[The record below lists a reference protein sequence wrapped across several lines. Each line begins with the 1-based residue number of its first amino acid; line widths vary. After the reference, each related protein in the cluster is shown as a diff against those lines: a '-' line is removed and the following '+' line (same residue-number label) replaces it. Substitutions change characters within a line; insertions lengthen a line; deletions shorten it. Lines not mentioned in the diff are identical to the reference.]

1 MNSNDLTISK
11 ILQLAKIT
19 LINNN
24 ANTNNNFDSIKI
36 NGIAS
41 LSAAKNDQITFC
53 LDKKFLQDLQNCQ
66 AAAIVLPPNLA
77 DFCPQNSIALIV
89 KNPYADFAKIANV
102 FYPPNYALK
111 NSPQIAENVSIGKN
125 VEIGENS
132 YICSGGVLQDNVKIG
147 KNCILYSNV
156 VVYHGCQIGD
166 NCIIHAGACIGA
178 DGFGFAPDGDS
189 WVKIPQLGRA
199 ILGNNVEFGA
209 NSCVDRGTFDDTI
222 IGDGCKIDNLIH
234 IGHNCKIGKNCV
246 MAACT
251 GIAGSVEVGDHCV
264 FGGASMISG
273 HLKIAANTTISGGTL
288 VMKSIK
294 ESDNRYTSVFPL
306 ETHEKWIQNAS
317 HIRRLDK
324 MAKKINELEK
334 LVEQLQN
341 K

>member
-1 MNSNDLTISK
+1 MNLKELLT
-11 ILQLAKIT
+11 LANVN
-19 LINNN
+19 LINHN
-24 ANTNNNFDSIKI
+24 ANTTHNLDSINI
-36 NGIAS
+36 TGIAA
-41 LSAAKNDQITFC
+41 LSNAKNSEITFC
-53 LDKKFLQDLQNCQ
+53 LDKKHLQELQNTH
-66 AAAIVLPPNLA
+66 AAAILLPQNLA
-77 DFCPQNSIALIV
+77 EFCPLNSAALIV

-102 FYPPNYALK
+102 FYPPTYAISK
-111 NSPQIAENVSIGKN
+111 SPHIAENVSIGKN

-132 YICSGGVLQDNVKIG
+132 YICSGCVLQDNVKIG
-147 KNCILYSNV
+147 KNCILYPNV
-156 VVYHGCQIGD
+156 VVYHSCQIGD

-178 DGFGFAPDGDS
+178 DGFGFAPDGES

-251 GIAGSVEVGDHCV
+251 GIAGSVEIEDHCV

-288 VMKSIK
+288 VMKSLK
-294 ESDNRYTSVFPL
+294 ENGKRYTSVYPL
-306 ETHEKWIQNAS
+306 ETHDKWIQNAS

-324 MAKKINELEK
+324 MAKKISELEK
-334 LVEQLQN
+334 LVKQLTNN
-341 K
+341 KK

>member
-1 MNSNDLTISK
+1 MNIKELLT
-11 ILQLAKIT
+11 LANVN

-24 ANTNNNFDSIKI
+24 LNLDSINI
-36 NGIAS
+36 SGIAA
-41 LSAAKNDQITFC
+41 LSNAKNTEITFC
-53 LDKKFLQDLQNCQ
+53 LDKKYLQELQNCN
-66 AAAIVLPPNLA
+66 AAAILLPQNLAEFCPPNSA
-77 DFCPQNSIALIV
+77 ALIV

-102 FYPPNYALK
+102 FYPPNYSLQQK
-111 NSPQIAENVSIGKN
+111 QNNNLPFYVAENVSIGNN

-132 YICSGGVLQDNVKIG
+132 YICSGCVLQDNVKIG
-147 KNCILYSNV
+147 KNCILYPNV
-156 VVYHGCQIGD
+156 VIYHRCQIGD

-178 DGFGFAPDGDS
+178 DGFGFAPDGES

-209 NSCVDRGTFDDTI
+209 NSCIDRGTFDDTV

-251 GIAGSVEVGDHCV
+251 GIAGSVEIEDHCV

-288 VMKSIK
+288 VMKSLK
-294 ESDNRYTSVFPL
+294 ENGKRYTSVYPL
-306 ETHEKWIQNAS
+306 ETHDKWIQNAS

-334 LVEQLQN
+334 LVAELTRQ